1 MILILKSLKTD
12 FESVASIYDKVVS
25 RLGHAVDIMK
35 IFILI
40 FRLGLDKVI
49 M

>member
-12 FESVASIYDKVVS
+12 FESVASIYDKVVC
-25 RLGHAVDIMK
+25 RPGHAVDIMK

-40 FRLGLDKVI
+40 FRPGLNIVI

>member
-12 FESVASIYDKVVS
+12 FESVASIYDKVAS
-25 RLGHAVDIMK
+25 RPGHAVDIMK